1 MSDEWNSTK
10 EDVFNLERN
19 LFEQAK
25 FRFKRYFPGTERPDL
40 VNELLRNT
48 TLTVIK
54 KIEEGVLVEN
64 LSSYY
69 LKVFE
74 NTVANFSK
82 NKSENS
88 NQLLDTNQLE
98 EAASIKTNLDEVE
111 MKILIKEVIR
121 RMDTEMRFIFE
132 MKLFGYEYSEIQSLY
147 EKRFNTPITST
158 TLRKKFDRGIKKLA
172 VNIK

>member
-1 MSDEWNSTK
+1 MSDEWDSTK
-10 EDVFNLERN
+10 EDVFNLEKE
-19 LFEQAK
+19 LFDQAK
-25 FRFKRYFPGTERPDL
+25 FRFQKYFPKTERPDL

-82 NKSENS
+82 NKFENS
-88 NQLLDTNQLE
+88 NQSLDTNELE
-98 EAASIKTNLDEVE
+98 ATNIKTNLDEVE

-132 MKLFGYEYSEIQSLY
+132 MKLFGYEYSEIQCLY
-147 EKRFNTPITST
+147 EKRFNTPITAT
-158 TLRKKFDRGIKKLA
+158 NLRKKFDRGIKKLA